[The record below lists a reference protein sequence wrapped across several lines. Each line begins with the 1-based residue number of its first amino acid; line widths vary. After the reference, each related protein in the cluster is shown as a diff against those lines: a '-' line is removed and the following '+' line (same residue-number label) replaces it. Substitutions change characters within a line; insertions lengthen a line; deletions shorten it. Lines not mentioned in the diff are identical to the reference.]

1 MARLSLAAKPARSN
15 SGCGDKAAMGAGPML
30 TNGTSATESHNVPTA
45 NYRPIRPLQAEKQLS
60 PEQVQPAIAPR
71 QANTQ
76 AMAMRVKMS
85 AQAGRKGRY

>member
-1 MARLSLAAKPARSN
+1 
-15 SGCGDKAAMGAGPML
+15 ML
-30 TNGTSATESHNVPTA
+30 TNGTSATESYNVPTA

>member
-1 MARLSLAAKPARSN
+1 
-15 SGCGDKAAMGAGPML
+15 MGAGPML
-30 TNGTSATESHNVPTA
+30 TNGTSATESHAVTTA
-45 NYRPIRPLQAEKQLS
+45 TYRRIRPLQAEKQLS